1 LSIVGLLRFAIAA
14 ISFKGEEKRKGEI
27 ILIKDYGT
35 LIKNNMCTDKSFMIH
50 TVIHKKNK
58 KQELSILI

>member
-35 LIKNNMCTDKSFMIH
+35 LIKNNMCTDKSF
-50 TVIHKKNK
+50 
-58 KQELSILI
+58 IL